1 MIYHYHASSITTI
14 YLYLSKAFYNHPFVS
29 LYLSFYRS
37 ILSYPILSCPTYPT
51 YPTGFF
57 RKKHSHPPTGCHIT
71 PDPPA
76 PPWSM
81 LIAPSEPK
89 SLFFEGLSK
98 QSAVTTLNWGKGAR
112 KFLRNELD
120 RMAAFFEEPGIYP
133 ILPIYPMCPI
143 YPIYPF
149 YSI

>member
-1 MIYHYHASSITTI
+1 MA
-14 YLYLSKAFYNHPFVS
+14 V
-29 LYLSFYRS
+29 
-37 ILSYPILSCPTYPT
+37 
-51 YPTGFF
+51 
-57 RKKHSHPPTGCHIT
+57 
-71 PDPPA
+71 
-76 PPWSM
+76 
-81 LIAPSEPK
+81 
-89 SLFFEGLSK
+89 FEGLSK

-133 ILPIYPMCPI
+133 ILPIYTMCPI

>member
-1 MIYHYHASSITTI
+1 
-14 YLYLSKAFYNHPFVS
+14 
-29 LYLSFYRS
+29 
-37 ILSYPILSCPTYPT
+37 
-51 YPTGFF
+51 
-57 RKKHSHPPTGCHIT
+57 
-71 PDPPA
+71 
-76 PPWSM
+76 M

-98 QSAVTTLNWGKGAR
+98 QSAVTTLNWAKGAR
-112 KFLRNELD
+112 KFLRNEID